1 MKVLHS
7 CLSKSWGGMEMY
19 SLNTARTLI
28 DAGIDVELLCSP
40 NSRLHIEAVK
50 HRIKVHAFSFGRYFT
65 PASLYRLNKLIRKNK
80 FDLIHAESSKDLWL
94 IVPALRLTSCKTPL
108 VMTKHVGSF
117 INKKDFFHRW
127 IYKRVNVALAISR
140 VIKSNLLQTTPL
152 DEAHVLLLYDSIDTE
167 KFNPAKVKGKK
178 IRKEFGIRDDELLI
192 GMSGRFSPGKGHEEF
207 LSAVKHLSRKF
218 SNLRFMIVGE
228 PSMGEDSYA
237 ADIKI
242 LASEQGL
249 IDKIIFTGYRA
260 DVPQVLAAMD
270 IFVFP
275 SHAEA
280 FGMALAEAMS
290 MEKPSVCSN
299 SDGVLEIAV
308 DGVTSYLFE
317 SKNAKDLANKIEVLI
332 NSPAKRKEFG
342 EAARK
347 RVIDLFNINKFTK
360 ELLSIYDS
368 LVKEKHS
375 KQEPASNLHLKAEQI

>member
-1 MKVLHS
+1 
-7 CLSKSWGGMEMY
+7 MY

-40 NSRLHIEAVK
+40 NSRLNIEALK
-50 HRIKVHAFSFGRYFT
+50 YGIKVHTFKFGRYFT

-94 IVPALRLTSCKTPL
+94 IVPSLRLTSCKTPL

-152 DEAHVLLLYDSIDTE
+152 DEARVLLLYDSIDTE
-167 KFNPAKVKGKK
+167 RFNPAKVKGKM
-178 IRKEFGIRDDELLI
+178 IRKEFGISDDELLI

-207 LSAVKHLSRKF
+207 ISAAKYLIEKY
-218 SNLRFMIVGE
+218 SNLKFLIVGE
-228 PSMGEDSYA
+228 PSRGEDSYA

-242 LASEQGL
+242 LAAEHGL

-260 DVPQVLAAMD
+260 DVPQVIAAMD
-270 IFVFP
+270 IFAFP

-290 MEKPSVCSN
+290 MGKPSVCSN

-308 DGVTSYLFE
+308 DGVTSYLFKN
-317 SKNAKDLANKIEVLI
+317 KNAKDLANKIELLI